1 MYQTEI
7 ANLDNQIIFSR
18 FILHTE
24 LNQIK
29 REKKTITLIWHIKA
43 KNYYL
48 SSFDFVWSDTNYNI
62 IGMSKVLDFCFF
74 YLIGNIR
81 LRN

>member
-29 REKKTITLIWHIKA
+29 REKKNSYFNLTYK
-43 KNYYL
+43 
-48 SSFDFVWSDTNYNI
+48 S
-62 IGMSKVLDFCFF
+62 
-74 YLIGNIR
+74 
-81 LRN
+81 